1 MKNRARAL
9 AVLIAVLLAGFIL
22 GIAGFHFWQ
31 QRPLRYRDFISPTR
45 VQSRSDGL
53 AERLQLT
60 ADQQQQFKAILEDS
74 RRQIEGGSIEMAK
87 KLEAIRTQTNDR
99 ITAMLSDEQK
109 KMFRQYVTED
119 NLYRNPGGRRG
130 DRGHREPQH

>member
-31 QRPLRYRDFISPTR
+31 QRPLRYRDFTLSSR
-45 VQSRSDGL
+45 VQSRPDGL

-60 ADQQQQFKAILEDS
+60 ADQQQQLKAILEDS
-74 RRQIEGGSIEMAK
+74 RRQIEAGRVDMEK
-87 KLEAIRTQTNDR
+87 QLEAIRAQTNDR
-99 ITAMLSDEQK
+99 IAAMLNDEQK
-109 KMFRQYVTED
+109 KMFRQYVTEGD
-119 NLYRNPGGRRG
+119 LDRNPGGRRG
-130 DRGHREPQH
+130 DRGHRKP